1 MTDMHLFARIFSVS
15 NRTSKYNSSNQ
26 VIILKAMLFKAQGPL
41 ANRINGN
48 IEKINKMLIFWCEI
62 WMQWH
67 ITSTVQ
73 GLGSSGLLYNKHFIY

>member
-48 IEKINKMLIFWCEI
+48 IEKINKMLIF
-62 WMQWH
+62 
-67 ITSTVQ
+67 
-73 GLGSSGLLYNKHFIY
+73 